1 MKTIHTPTLHSY
13 ARSGMF
19 RQVDFTACQSANLYY
34 NFTTLPVYSV
44 QLRCAITFPLS
55 RLSVLFPL
63 TTFKTLNVDFQP
75 YCLRTS
81 ADVLSMHA
89 LVDL

>member
-1 MKTIHTPTLHSY
+1 MKRTHTLTLHSY
-13 ARSGMF
+13 ARSGMLWP
-19 RQVDFTACQSANLYY
+19 VDFTACQSANLYY

-81 ADVLSMHA
+81 ADILPMHA
-89 LVDL
+89 IVD